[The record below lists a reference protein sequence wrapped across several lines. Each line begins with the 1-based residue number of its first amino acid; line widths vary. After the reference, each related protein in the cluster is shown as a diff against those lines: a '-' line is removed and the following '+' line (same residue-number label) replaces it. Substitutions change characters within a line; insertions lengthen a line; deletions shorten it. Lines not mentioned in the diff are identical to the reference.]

1 MVFMAQIGRMI
12 LMARPVQCNRC
23 GRVLITTVA
32 KNSRNCGLGKTRGVP
47 AKCYG
52 RMYDIPWDKYVEI
65 MEEEK

>member
-1 MVFMAQIGRMI
+1 
-12 LMARPVQCNRC
+12 MARPVQCNRC